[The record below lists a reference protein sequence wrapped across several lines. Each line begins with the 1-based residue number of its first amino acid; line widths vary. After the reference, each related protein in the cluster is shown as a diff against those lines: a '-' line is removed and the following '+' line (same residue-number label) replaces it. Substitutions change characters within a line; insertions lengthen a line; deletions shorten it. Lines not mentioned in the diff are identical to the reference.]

1 MADINGSEEKPFG
14 MSQRGNPTIWTNQ
27 KLSGGIIGDI
37 KISFPETSDDQLQKI
52 KNEMIN
58 SSEQPPAH
66 FARLDH
72 LRKEMKDPNLEKVFR
87 LVPL

>member
-14 MSQRGNPTIWTNQ
+14 MSQRRNPTIWTNQ
-27 KLSGGIIGDI
+27 KLGGGVIGDI
-37 KISFPETSDDQLQKI
+37 KINFPQTSDDQLQKI

-58 SSEQPPAH
+58 SIVPAY

-72 LRKEMKDPNLEKVFR
+72 LRKETKDSNLDKVFR
-87 LVPL
+87 LVPM